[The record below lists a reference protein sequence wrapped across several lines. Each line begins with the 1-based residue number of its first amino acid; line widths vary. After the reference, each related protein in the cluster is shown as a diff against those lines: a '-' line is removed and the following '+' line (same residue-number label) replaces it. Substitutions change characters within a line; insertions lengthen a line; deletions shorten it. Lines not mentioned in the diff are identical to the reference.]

1 MGVKRNA
8 IIMAAGTSSRFV
20 PLSAEIPK
28 GLLVVKGDILIERQ
42 IRQLIDAG
50 VVDITLVV
58 GYKAEMFEYLKEKFG
73 VSIVYNEDFARYN
86 NTSSLIRV
94 IDKLDNTFICSSDN
108 YFPENVFVRE
118 TENSYYSALFAEGKT
133 GEYCLTT
140 NEADDIIDVKVG
152 GQDAWY
158 MVGHVYFNHNF
169 SEAFRKMMIEE
180 YVKEETKQGYWEDV
194 YIRYINQLPKLKI
207 NRYKADEIFEFDSL
221 DELRSFDGS
230 YKTDTR
236 STVIKAICKEL
247 NVKEENLS
255 GFKKI
260 KHTGDYMLFFF
271 ENGKDT
277 YVYSSENGV
286 KIEKQ

>member
-1 MGVKRNA
+1 MSVKRNA